1 MASMPI
7 DQSPEWQAL
16 AAHHRAMRDTRLGD
30 LFAREADR
38 AKRYTIGLADIR
50 LDYSKNRITDE
61 TMTLLRN
68 LARAADLAGW
78 REKLFDGV
86 AINTSENRPVLH
98 TALRQRSGRVL
109 VDGKDVI
116 AEVAA
121 VRERMARF
129 ANSVRDGTWTVHT
142 GTRITD
148 VVHIGI
154 GGSDLGPRMVVE
166 ALRPDTAPLRVRFV
180 SCLDDS
186 ELTGALAG
194 LAPASTLFIVASKS
208 FTTPETLANASLAR
222 RWLLGALKEE
232 TLVTGHFVALTS
244 KPDVAAK
251 FGVDPANIYPMWDWV
266 GGRYSLWSSIGLP
279 IALALGPEVFEALLD
294 GAARMD
300 EHFRSAPPE
309 QNLPLTLG
317 LLSVWYTNFF
327 GAETQAVLTYDWRL
341 RLLPAWL
348 QQLAMESNGKSVDR
362 EGQPLRGMTA
372 PIIWGGSG
380 NDGQHAYF
388 QALHQGTH
396 LVPADFLA
404 ALNGGPNRQALLAN
418 CFAQTEALMRGQDS
432 REVGAHRAMQGN
444 RPSNT
449 ILFDRLD
456 AGTLGALLAMY
467 EHKTFVEGCIWGL
480 NSFDHWGVELGKV
493 LAARIEPELSAGAR
507 PGNHDSST
515 TGLIDA
521 YRRRAE

>member
-1 MASMPI
+1 MS
-7 DQSPEWQAL
+7 
-16 AAHHRAMRDTRLGD
+16 D
-30 LFAREADR
+30 LFAKDTER
-38 AKRYTIGLADIR
+38 AKRFTTRLADIR

-68 LARAADLAGW
+68 LARAADIRGW
-78 REKLFDGV
+78 TEKLFGGA

-98 TALRQRSGRVL
+98 TALRQRSGHVL
-109 VDGKDVI
+109 VAGKDVI
-116 AEVAA
+116 AEIAG

-129 ANSVRDGTWTVHT
+129 ANSVRDGTWTAYN

-166 ALRPDTAPLRVRFV
+166 ALRPGTAPLRVRFV
-180 SCLDDS
+180 SCLDDA
-186 ELTGALAG
+186 ELTATLAG
-194 LAPASTLFIVASKS
+194 LVPASTLFIVASKS

-222 RWLLGALKEE
+222 RWLLDALKEE
-232 TLVTGHFVALTS
+232 KLATGHFVALTS
-244 KPDVAAK
+244 KPDIAEK

-279 IALALGPEVFEALLD
+279 IALALGPEVFDALLD

-300 EHFRSAPPE
+300 EHFRSALPE

-317 LLSVWYTNFF
+317 LLSVWYTSFF
-327 GAETQAVLTYDWRL
+327 DAETQAVLTYDWRL

-348 QQLAMESNGKSVDR
+348 QQLAMESNGKSVTRD
-362 EGQPLRGMTA
+362 GQPVPGATA

-396 LVPADFLA
+396 LVPADVLA
-404 ALNGGPNRQALLAN
+404 ALNGGPHRQALLAN
-418 CFAQTEALMRGQDS
+418 CFAQSEALMRGQDAG
-432 REVGAHRAMQGN
+432 EVGAHKAMTGN

-467 EHKTFVEGCIWGL
+467 EHKTFVEGCIWGV
-480 NSFDHWGVELGKV
+480 NSFDQWGVELGKV
-493 LAARIEPELSAGAR
+493 LAARIEPELSAGTK

-515 TGLIDA
+515 AGLIDA
-521 YRRRAE
+521 YRRRDQ